1 MKKAF
6 TMLELVFVIV
16 IMGIVASIGAEIIV
30 KLYDNY
36 LKTRSINKL
45 QFQTELVLDQI
56 AKRLTYRIKDST
68 VAKENSSSLYVP
80 LADANSSCHILAWI
94 GKNYEGFLGE
104 SNGSRVVPGWSGFVD
119 LYSSDTIQTQIK
131 TSGSELNIT
140 DNIIKALSYNTV
152 SLLATDTAPRPAII
166 FKGLSGYD
174 VSKYGWNGGDGNY
187 TLKVKYSDTGNKDIL
202 KFDENITAKGV
213 TEISEQYD
221 LAWSAYAL
229 VPEGSSQDDFNLTLY
244 YNFQPWDGDD
254 YNSTGT
260 KHSVLMEHVSTFRFI
275 QIGETIRIKL
285 CIRDDKTGDGYG
297 FCKEKVVF

>member
-6 TMLELVFVIV
+6 TMIELVFVIV

-36 LKTRSINKL
+36 LRTRSINKL

-68 VAKENSSSLYVP
+68 VARVNNSGTYVP
-80 LADANSSCHILAWI
+80 LADANSSYRILAWI

-104 SNGSRVVPGWSGFVD
+104 SNGSMVVPGWSGFVD
-119 LYSSDTIQTQIK
+119 LDSNKTNATQIK
-131 TSGSELNIT
+131 TSGSNLNYAT
-140 DNIIKALSYNTV
+140 DIINALSYGAVDLNG
-152 SLLATDTAPRPAII
+152 SDTGSSVIRPVII

-187 TLKVKYSDTGNKDIL
+187 TLKVKYNTINPDIL
-202 KFDENITAKGV
+202 EFDENITVKGV

-229 VPEGSSQDDFNLTLY
+229 VPEGSQDDFNLTLY
-244 YNFQPWDGDD
+244 YNFQPWYGND
-254 YNSTGT
+254 YNSTIGIP
-260 KHSVLMEHVSTFRFI
+260 LMEHVSTFRFR

-285 CIRDDKTGDGYG
+285 CIRDDRTGGDYG